1 MKVKRIVKW
10 FLIVLLAYAVI
21 GGVYYLTGVLQQLI
35 LGEQIVFS
43 PLVGL
48 PLTIIGWPQMVCAD
62 LVHYP
67 SLGLRLPAVMAL
79 VSLAILVSL
88 LIINRIKTRCL
99 RKKIVAGNHAQCKLV
114 TRYSLGDA
122 SQDLGCGIS
131 AWISSPPSALFWIRK
146 RPPNNLTRS
155 SMPTRP

>member
-1 MKVKRIVKW
+1 MKIKRIVKW

-21 GGVYYLTGVLQQLI
+21 GGVYYLTGVLQHLI

-48 PLTIIGWPQMVCAD
+48 PLTVIGWPQMVRAD

-88 LIINRIKTRCL
+88 LIINRIKTR
-99 RKKIVAGNHAQCKLV
+99 
-114 TRYSLGDA
+114 
-122 SQDLGCGIS
+122 
-131 AWISSPPSALFWIRK
+131 
-146 RPPNNLTRS
+146 
-155 SMPTRP
+155 